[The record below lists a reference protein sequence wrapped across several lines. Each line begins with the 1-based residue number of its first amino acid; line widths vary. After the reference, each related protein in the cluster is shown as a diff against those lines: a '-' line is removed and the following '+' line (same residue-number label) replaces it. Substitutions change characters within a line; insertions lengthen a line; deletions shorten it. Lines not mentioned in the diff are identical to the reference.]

1 MNALFADACDASLQC
16 VPKTKTAMTKDKFNW
31 KFCLCCGLF
40 LWFVINLL
48 QGVFTEIQEDEA
60 YYALYGEHLA
70 WGYFDHPPM
79 VGLMTFLS
87 SIIFSG
93 SLGVRFFTI
102 IASCLALFIIWKIA
116 NLNCYGKGLFESPLP
131 PLKGG
136 DAKRQSEAEVV
147 EPVETPTYLERP
159 FDKLRDLSSKNVLL
173 FFTIACSIVMFN
185 IYGFVTTPD
194 ASLILFSALFLLVYQ
209 RYLADKSWK
218 NALLM
223 GITMA
228 LMVYSKYHAFLL
240 LGLIVLSNL
249 KLLKDGKFWV
259 ACLLALAL
267 LTPHILWQV
276 SNDFPSFK
284 YHLAGRN
291 EAFRWSY
298 FGEYLPNQLLI
309 FNPFTF
315 GAVVY
320 VMIKNKTSSPS
331 IDWLR
336 RMQSIS
342 SYRTSPN
349 RNDMYGKMVFERGLR
364 FILVG
369 FFFFFWL
376 MAFRGHVEP
385 HWTIVCC
392 IPAVVLVYRKALI
405 DEKLRKFTK
414 FVILPSLLLV
424 LAFRILLLTPLAD
437 RFGYHGKE
445 PYYRAIEQVAG
456 DQPVV
461 FRGSFQQPALY
472 HYFTGKESST
482 LQSYYDRITQ
492 YDLWQFDKDWAG
504 QRVFVCSPH
513 RLSKAYQI
521 NGVEF
526 QGFMAKH
533 FQSANRLVTTFQIT
547 NRDVTETPVFHHG
560 DTLQLDFSIYNPY
573 DQSVDSHHLEFDM
586 CIKAQ
591 YLLSN
596 DFGYCFYNDNIVIPA
611 HETYNGHLFTVVN
624 DNIKTGKNRFTLGIG
639 DGVSSFITE
648 ESQIEIIVKE

>member
-1 MNALFADACDASLQC
+1 MNN
-16 VPKTKTAMTKDKFNW
+16 AMTKDKIFNW
-31 KFCLCCGLF
+31 RFCLCCGIF
-40 LWFVINLL
+40 IWFVINLL
-48 QGVFTEIQEDEA
+48 QGIFTEIQEDEA

-87 SIIFSG
+87 SIFFSG
-93 SLGVRFFTI
+93 DLSVRFFTI
-102 IASCLALFIIWKIA
+102 IASCLSLWVMWLIA
-116 NLNCYGKGLFESPLP
+116 NGQPFDKLRDLNGIK
-131 PLKGG
+131 
-136 DAKRQSEAEVV
+136 AKVV
-147 EPVETPTYLERP
+147 EPVETPT
-159 FDKLRDLSSKNVLL
+159 SKNLFL

-194 ASLILFSALFLLVYQ
+194 ASLILFSALFLLIYQ
-209 RYLADKSWK
+209 QYLEERTWPK
-218 NALLM
+218 ALLL
-223 GITMA
+223 GVTMA
-228 LMVYSKYHAFLL
+228 LMIYSKYHAFLF

-249 KLLKDGKFWV
+249 RLLKDGKFWV
-259 ACLLALAL
+259 SCLLALAL
-267 LTPHILWQV
+267 LMPHVLWQV
-276 SNDFPSFK
+276 DNDFPSFK

-298 FGEYLPNQLLI
+298 FLEYLPNQLLI

-320 VMIKNKTSSPS
+320 VLIKRKKTGSPY
-331 IDWLR
+331 ID
-336 RMQSIS
+336 S
-342 SYRTSPN
+342 SYHTSPT
-349 RNDMYGKMVFERGLR
+349 RNDMHGNLVFERGLR
-364 FILVG
+364 FILIG

-405 DEKLRKFTK
+405 DERLRKYTK
-414 FVILPSLLLV
+414 FVIFPSLLLV

-456 DQPVV
+456 DRPVV

-482 LQSYYDRITQ
+482 LQSYYDRMTQ
-492 YDLWQFDKDWAG
+492 YDLWQFDKDWVG

-513 RLSKAYQI
+513 RLSKAFQI

-526 QGFMAKH
+526 QGFMAEH
-533 FQSANRLVTTFQIT
+533 FQSANRLVTTYQIT
-547 NRDVTETPVFHHG
+547 NRDVTEAPVFHYG
-560 DTLQLDFSIYNPY
+560 DTIQLDFSIYNPY
-573 DQSVDSHHLEFDM
+573 DRAVDFHHPEFDM
-586 CIKAQ
+586 CIKTQ
-591 YLLSN
+591 YLMSN

-611 HETYNGHLFTVVN
+611 HEAYNGHLFTIVS
-624 DNIKTGKNRFTLGIG
+624 DDIKTGKNRFTLGIG

-648 ESQIEIIVKE
+648 ESQIEIFIEE

>member
-1 MNALFADACDASLQC
+1 
-16 VPKTKTAMTKDKFNW
+16 MTKDKFNW

-40 LWFVINLL
+40 IWFIVNLL

-79 VGLMTFLS
+79 VGLMTYLS
-87 SIIFSG
+87 SILFSG

-102 IASCLALFIIWKIA
+102 IASCLSLWVMWLIA
-116 NLNCYGKGLFESPLP
+116 NGRPFDRLRDLNGTK
-131 PLKGG
+131 
-136 DAKRQSEAEVV
+136 AEVV
-147 EPVETPTYLERP
+147 EPVETPT
-159 FDKLRDLSSKNVLL
+159 SKNIFL
-173 FFTIACSIVMFN
+173 FFTLACSIVMFN

-194 ASLILFSALFLLVYQ
+194 ASLILFTALFLLVYQ
-209 RYLADKSWK
+209 RYLANKSWK

-223 GITMA
+223 GVMMA
-228 LMVYSKYHAFLL
+228 LMIYSKYHAFLL

-298 FGEYLPNQLLI
+298 FLEYLPNQLLI

-320 VMIKNKTSSPS
+320 VLIRYKACVRIPPAPLKRGIPA
-331 IDWLR
+331 
-336 RMQSIS
+336 
-342 SYRTSPN
+342 
-349 RNDMYGKMVFERGLR
+349 GVFERGLR

-385 HWTIVCC
+385 HWTIVCV
-392 IPAVVLVYRKALI
+392 IPVVVLVYRKALI
-405 DEKLRKFTK
+405 DEKLRRYIKF
-414 FVILPSLLLV
+414 FILPSLLLV
-424 LAFRILLLTPLAD
+424 LAFRVLLLTPLAD
-437 RFGYHGKE
+437 RYGYHGKE
-445 PYYRAIEQVAG
+445 KYYKAIEQVAG
-456 DQPVV
+456 DRPMV

-482 LQSYYDRITQ
+482 LQCYYDRMTQ
-492 YDLWQFDKDWAG
+492 YDLWQFDKAWIG
-504 QRVFVCSPH
+504 KPVFVCGPVNGRSETYQVGDVEIEGF
-513 RLSKAYQI
+513 LSDD
-521 NGVEF
+521 F
-526 QGFMAKH
+526 S
-533 FQSANRLVTTFQIT
+533 SANRLVTTFNIT
-547 NRDVTETPVFHHG
+547 NAGNEKTPVFHHG
-560 DTLQLDFSIYNPY
+560 DTIRIDFSIYNPCEAAI
-573 DQSVDSHHLEFDM
+573 DFQHKDFAKS
-586 CIKAQ
+586 IKAH
-591 YLLSN
+591 YLPGDAFS
-596 DFGYCFYNDNIVIPA
+596 YCFYEKITEIGPQSTYQGQLYTIVNEEI
-611 HETYNGHLFTVVN
+611 GL
-624 DNIKTGKNRFTLGIG
+624 GKHRFNLGIG
-639 DGVSSFITE
+639 DRISAFVTEKSGVEIK
-648 ESQIEIIVKE
+648 IEP